1 MKICTVTALKIA
13 NAYVSFEVI
22 FAKLFITDS
31 VF

>member
-13 NAYVSFEVI
+13 NACAAFKVI